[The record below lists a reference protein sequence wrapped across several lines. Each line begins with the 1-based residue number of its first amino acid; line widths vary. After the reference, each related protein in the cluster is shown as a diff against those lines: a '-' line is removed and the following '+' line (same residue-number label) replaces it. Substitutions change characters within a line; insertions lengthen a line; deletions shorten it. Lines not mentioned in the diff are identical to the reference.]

1 MEKINK
7 KAVGARIKAIRENV
21 GMTMVEFGEW
31 LETTQSA
38 VSNWERGENLPN
50 KYRIKRIATIGK
62 ISVQDLLHGV
72 KRYMY
77 GIEWW
82 NGKSLYAS
90 EQKPLPMVFASEE
103 AANDWLISKG
113 YYQEPDQ
120 TFADCFDYTR
130 VVPVSHLNEWPE
142 EEFARIFKMEVVE

>member
-1 MEKINK
+1 MGEIDK
-7 KAVGARIKAIRENV
+7 KAVGARIRAIREDI

-77 GIEWW
+77 VITYS
-82 NGKSLYAS
+82 NYSSPIVQTNIYARVYTSL
-90 EQKPLPMVFASEE
+90 E
-103 AANDWLISKG
+103 AAKRDVSRYEQG
-113 YYQEPDQ
+113 
-120 TFADCFDYTR
+120 
-130 VVPVSHLNEWPE
+130 VPVDQDHRFSIE
-142 EEFARIFKMEVVE
+142 KMEVVE

>member
-7 KAVGARIKAIRENV
+7 KAVGARIRAIREDI

-77 GIEWW
+77 VITYSNYSGPIVRTDTDARVYS
-82 NGKSLYAS
+82 SL
-90 EQKPLPMVFASEE
+90 E
-103 AANDWLISKG
+103 AAKRDVARYAQG
-113 YYQEPDQ
+113 
-120 TFADCFDYTR
+120 
-130 VVPVSHLNEWPE
+130 VPVDQDHRFSIE
-142 EEFARIFKMEVVE
+142 KMEVVE

>member
-1 MEKINK
+1 MGEIDK
-7 KAVGARIKAIRENV
+7 KAVGARIRAIREDI

-77 GIEWW
+77 VITYS
-82 NGKSLYAS
+82 NYSSPIVRTDTYARVYTSL
-90 EQKPLPMVFASEE
+90 E
-103 AANDWLISKG
+103 AAKRDVARYG
-113 YYQEPDQ
+113 QG
-120 TFADCFDYTR
+120 
-130 VVPVSHLNEWPE
+130 VPVDQDHRFSIE
-142 EEFARIFKMEVVE
+142 KMEVVE

>member
-31 LETTQSA
+31 LETTQSS

-77 GIEWW
+77 VITYS
-82 NGKSLYAS
+82 NYSSLIVQTNIYARVYTS
-90 EQKPLPMVFASEE
+90 LE
-103 AANDWLISKG
+103 AAKRDVSRYEQG
-113 YYQEPDQ
+113 
-120 TFADCFDYTR
+120 
-130 VVPVSHLNEWPE
+130 VPVDQDHRFS
-142 EEFARIFKMEVVE
+142 IVKMEVVE

>member
-1 MEKINK
+1 MGKINK
-7 KAVGARIKAIRENV
+7 KAVGARIRAIREDI

-62 ISVQDLLHGV
+62 ISVHDLLHGV

-77 GIEWW
+77 VITYSNYSGPIVQT
-82 NGKSLYAS
+82 NIYAKVYTSL
-90 EQKPLPMVFASEE
+90 E
-103 AANDWLISKG
+103 AAKRDVSRYEQG
-113 YYQEPDQ
+113 
-120 TFADCFDYTR
+120 
-130 VVPVSHLNEWPE
+130 VPVDQDHRFS
-142 EEFARIFKMEVVE
+142 IVKMEVVE

>member
-1 MEKINK
+1 MEKIDK
-7 KAVGARIKAIRENV
+7 KAVGARIRAIREDI

-77 GIEWW
+77 VITYSNYSGPIVRTDTHARVYS
-82 NGKSLYAS
+82 SL
-90 EQKPLPMVFASEE
+90 E
-103 AANDWLISKG
+103 AAKRDVSRYEQG
-113 YYQEPDQ
+113 
-120 TFADCFDYTR
+120 
-130 VVPVSHLNEWPE
+130 VPVDQDHRFS
-142 EEFARIFKMEVVE
+142 IVKMEVVE

>member
-1 MEKINK
+1 MGKIDK
-7 KAVGARIKAIRENV
+7 KAVGARIRAIREDI

-77 GIEWW
+77 VITYSNYSGPIVRTDTYARVYT
-82 NGKSLYAS
+82 SL
-90 EQKPLPMVFASEE
+90 E
-103 AANDWLISKG
+103 AAKRDVARYEQG
-113 YYQEPDQ
+113 
-120 TFADCFDYTR
+120 
-130 VVPVSHLNEWPE
+130 VPVDQDHRFSIE
-142 EEFARIFKMEVVE
+142 KMEVVE

>member
-7 KAVGARIKAIRENV
+7 KAVGARIRAIREDI

-77 GIEWW
+77 VITYS
-82 NGKSLYAS
+82 NYSSLIVQTNIYARVYTS
-90 EQKPLPMVFASEE
+90 LE
-103 AANDWLISKG
+103 AAKRDVSRYEQG
-113 YYQEPDQ
+113 
-120 TFADCFDYTR
+120 
-130 VVPVSHLNEWPE
+130 VPVDQDHRFS
-142 EEFARIFKMEVVE
+142 IVKMEVVE

>member
-1 MEKINK
+1 MGKINK
-7 KAVGARIKAIRENV
+7 KAVGARIKAIREDI

-31 LETTQSA
+31 LETTQSS

-82 NGKSLYAS
+82 NGKWIR
-90 EQKPLPMVFASEE
+90 EPKNKTLPVVFASEE

-113 YYQEPDQ
+113 YYKEGSAKKILGFLTTSERFRYLTSTSGQMKNM
-120 TFADCFDYTR
+120 R
-130 VVPVSHLNEWPE
+130 
-142 EEFARIFKMEVVE
+142 EFSRWR

>member
-1 MEKINK
+1 MEKIDK
-7 KAVGARIKAIRENV
+7 KAVGARIRAIRENV

-31 LETTQSA
+31 LSTTQSA

-77 GIEWW
+77 VITYSNYSGPIVRTDTYARVYT
-82 NGKSLYAS
+82 SL
-90 EQKPLPMVFASEE
+90 E
-103 AANDWLISKG
+103 AAKRDVSRYEQG
-113 YYQEPDQ
+113 
-120 TFADCFDYTR
+120 
-130 VVPVSHLNEWPE
+130 VPVDQDHRFSIE
-142 EEFARIFKMEVVE
+142 RMEVVE

>member
-1 MEKINK
+1 MEKIDK
-7 KAVGARIKAIRENV
+7 KAVGARIRAIRENV

-50 KYRIKRIATIGK
+50 KYRIKRIATVGK

-77 GIEWW
+77 VITYSNYGGPIVRTDTYARVYT
-82 NGKSLYAS
+82 SL
-90 EQKPLPMVFASEE
+90 E
-103 AANDWLISKG
+103 AAKRDVARYEQG
-113 YYQEPDQ
+113 
-120 TFADCFDYTR
+120 
-130 VVPVSHLNEWPE
+130 VPVDQDHRFSIE
-142 EEFARIFKMEVVE
+142 KMEVVE

>member
-7 KAVGARIKAIRENV
+7 KAVGARIRAIRENV

-31 LETTQSA
+31 LSTTQSA

-62 ISVQDLLHGV
+62 ISVHDLLHGV

-77 GIEWW
+77 VITYSNYSGPIVRTDTYARVYT
-82 NGKSLYAS
+82 SL
-90 EQKPLPMVFASEE
+90 E
-103 AANDWLISKG
+103 AAKRDVSRYEQG
-113 YYQEPDQ
+113 
-120 TFADCFDYTR
+120 
-130 VVPVSHLNEWPE
+130 VPVEQDHRFSIE
-142 EEFARIFKMEVVE
+142 RMEVVE

>member
-7 KAVGARIKAIRENV
+7 KAVGARIKAIREDI

-31 LETTQSA
+31 LETTQSS

-50 KYRIKRIATIGK
+50 KYRIKRIATIAN

-77 GIEWW
+77 VITYSNYSGPIVRTDTYARVYT
-82 NGKSLYAS
+82 SLETAKRDVARY
-90 EQKPLPMVFASEE
+90 EQ
-103 AANDWLISKG
+103 G
-113 YYQEPDQ
+113 
-120 TFADCFDYTR
+120 
-130 VVPVSHLNEWPE
+130 VPVDQDHRFSIE
-142 EEFARIFKMEVVE
+142 KMEVVE

>member
-1 MEKINK
+1 MEKIDK
-7 KAVGARIKAIRENV
+7 KAVGARIRAIREDI

-77 GIEWW
+77 VITYSNYSGPIVRTDTYARVYT
-82 NGKSLYAS
+82 SL
-90 EQKPLPMVFASEE
+90 E
-103 AANDWLISKG
+103 AAKRDVAQYEQG
-113 YYQEPDQ
+113 
-120 TFADCFDYTR
+120 
-130 VVPVSHLNEWPE
+130 VPVDQDHRFSIE
-142 EEFARIFKMEVVE
+142 KMEVVE

>member
-1 MEKINK
+1 MGKINK
-7 KAVGARIKAIRENV
+7 KAVGARIRAIREDV

-31 LETTQSA
+31 LSTTQGA

-77 GIEWW
+77 VITYSNYSGPIVRTDTYARVYT
-82 NGKSLYAS
+82 SL
-90 EQKPLPMVFASEE
+90 E
-103 AANDWLISKG
+103 AAKRDVARYEQG
-113 YYQEPDQ
+113 
-120 TFADCFDYTR
+120 
-130 VVPVSHLNEWPE
+130 VPVDQDHRFSIE
-142 EEFARIFKMEVVE
+142 KMEVVE

>member
-1 MEKINK
+1 MEKIDK
-7 KAVGARIKAIRENV
+7 KAVGARIRAIREDI

-77 GIEWW
+77 VITYS
-82 NGKSLYAS
+82 NYSSLIVQTNIYARVYTS
-90 EQKPLPMVFASEE
+90 LE
-103 AANDWLISKG
+103 AAKRDVSRYEQG
-113 YYQEPDQ
+113 
-120 TFADCFDYTR
+120 
-130 VVPVSHLNEWPE
+130 VPVDQDHRFS
-142 EEFARIFKMEVVE
+142 IVKMEVVE

>member
-1 MEKINK
+1 MGKINK
-7 KAVGARIKAIRENV
+7 KAVGARIRAIREDI

-77 GIEWW
+77 VITHS
-82 NGKSLYAS
+82 NYSSLIVQTNIYARVYTS
-90 EQKPLPMVFASEE
+90 LEE
-103 AANDWLISKG
+103 AKRDVSRYEQG
-113 YYQEPDQ
+113 
-120 TFADCFDYTR
+120 
-130 VVPVSHLNEWPE
+130 VPVDQDHRFS
-142 EEFARIFKMEVVE
+142 IVKMEVVE

>member
-1 MEKINK
+1 MEKIDK
-7 KAVGARIKAIRENV
+7 KAVGARIMAIREDI

-62 ISVQDLLHGV
+62 ISVHDLLHGV

-77 GIEWW
+77 VITYS
-82 NGKSLYAS
+82 KYSRPIVQTDIFARVYTSL
-90 EQKPLPMVFASEE
+90 E
-103 AANDWLISKG
+103 AAKRDVSRYEQG
-113 YYQEPDQ
+113 
-120 TFADCFDYTR
+120 
-130 VVPVSHLNEWPE
+130 VPVDQDHRFSIE
-142 EEFARIFKMEVVE
+142 KMEVVE

>member
-1 MEKINK
+1 M
-7 KAVGARIKAIRENV
+7 
-21 GMTMVEFGEW
+21 

-77 GIEWW
+77 VITYSNYSGPIVRTDTYARVYT
-82 NGKSLYAS
+82 SL
-90 EQKPLPMVFASEE
+90 E
-103 AANDWLISKG
+103 AAKRDVARYEQG
-113 YYQEPDQ
+113 
-120 TFADCFDYTR
+120 
-130 VVPVSHLNEWPE
+130 VPVDQDHRFSIE
-142 EEFARIFKMEVVE
+142 KMEVVE